1 MIFKMQNSYDVLQE
15 LGLLLFRHSRISID
29 CYLARGGTKL
39 MDLKNCRY
47 AYVEY
52 SDPSYVAQ
60 ALVLNES
67 EFRGRNIKVRVYTR
81 DKSNELMF
89 VTGCSKE
96 NQLARYD

>member
-1 MIFKMQNSYDVLQE
+1 MLQE
-15 LGLLLFRHSRISID
+15 LGLLQKTLID

-67 EFRGRNIKVRVYTR
+67 EFRGRNIKVREPCQGE
-81 DKSNELMF
+81 KI
-89 VTGCSKE
+89 
-96 NQLARYD
+96 

>member
-1 MIFKMQNSYDVLQE
+1 MLQE
-15 LGLLLFRHSRISID
+15 LGLLLFRSSRISID

-67 EFRGRNIKVRVYTR
+67 EFRGRNIKVRNNTYT
-81 DKSNELMF
+81 KGS
-89 VTGCSKE
+89 
-96 NQLARYD
+96 